1 MEVSIKAYI
10 VPKESEL
17 FYDCADRYAYDKS
30 QNKFA
35 ISDGV
40 TKSFFPKIWA
50 DILVNKWVS
59 SKEFDE
65 TQFITDCQKDWL
77 NQVTEI
83 VKKPD
88 AKFFTK
94 NAFNSKKPGLATFI
108 GLRFYRKKKEWFWK
122 AHALGDSFL
131 FFVPKKIKNFS
142 KECIVLSSKK
152 EPIHFDN
159 FPDYLSSLG
168 DNHKGDKQYKEN
180 PITSGTFYLMTDA
193 LAEWFLNEKDNAI
206 SKIAIWQNQKDFE
219 RFVDEERQNKKLGN
233 DDSAILIIRIEA
245 KRKETANY
253 IFEDVSDI
261 HELIKIQQNEIE
273 VAKRTKEQESFL
285 QAENP
290 NSETESEQ
298 NSKEIIIKNELN
310 EIKNSEQNVEGRT
323 IKNEITEESEPLK
336 LKKKSL
342 VSSLGSF
349 LGISKNNP
357 IIESGKTKLEE
368 VSAIETKEEID
379 VEKNEKLS
387 SNESNEVE
395 NSVNEEVIENE
406 FKNEDS
412 PETFVIK
419 PNEPVQKITDKF

>member
-1 MEVSIKAYI
+1 MELKVIGYI
-10 VPKESEL
+10 TSKEAEL
-17 FYDCADRYAYDKS
+17 FYDCADRYAYDKF

-50 DILVNKWVS
+50 DILVNKWVT
-59 SKEFDE
+59 SKEFNE
-65 TQFITDCQKDWL
+65 TQFISDCQKDWL

-122 AHALGDSFL
+122 ADALGDSFL

-152 EPIHFDN
+152 DPIHFDN

-180 PITSGTFYLMTDA
+180 PVTSGTFYLMTDA
-193 LAEWFLNEKDNAI
+193 LAEWFLNEKGNALT
-206 SKIAIWQNQKDFE
+206 KIGLWQNQKDFE

-233 DDSAILIIRIEA
+233 DDSAILIIRIESE
-245 KRKETANY
+245 RKESANY

-273 VAKRTKEQESFL
+273 VAKRTKEQESIL
-285 QAENP
+285 QAENS
-290 NSETESEQ
+290 NSETDSEQ
-298 NSKEIIIKNELN
+298 NLEEIPVQNKLSGV
-310 EIKNSEQNVEGRT
+310 KDSEQNVEGRT

-349 LGISKNNP
+349 LGISKTTPN
-357 IIESGKTKLEE
+357 IESKETELVE
-368 VSAIETKEEID
+368 VSTIETTEEIEI
-379 VEKNEKLS
+379 EKNEDLT

-395 NSVNEEVIENE
+395 NSVNE
-406 FKNEDS
+406 DS
-412 PETFVIK
+412 PETFVNK
-419 PNEPVQKITDKF
+419 PVKKITDKF